1 MNNLIIGALLIST
14 VATSATSFSLLPEV
28 TTIDVE
34 DVQDSGE
41 IALEE
46 SEAGDTEGSG
56 FAETETTEEATE
68 EDTEEVAPDSVVLP
82 TNTPAPVSSN
92 SGSSNVDNNLPKTGL
107 DDVWT
112 KINNSVS
119 RVFYTI
125 FSFLLGR

>member
-1 MNNLIIGALLIST
+1 MSNLIIGVLLTST
-14 VATSATSFSLLPEV
+14 IATTATSFSLLPEV
-28 TTIDVE
+28 TEINAE
-34 DVQDSGE
+34 DAQDSDE

-56 FAETETTEEATE
+56 FADSEAVE

-82 TNTPAPVSSN
+82 TNTPAPVSSD
-92 SGSSNVDNNLPKTGL
+92 SSSNNADNNLPKTGL
-107 DDVWT
+107 DDVLT

-119 RVFYTI
+119 RVCYTI